1 MNAARPVTIV
11 PLWAIVPELT
21 LASAFLLLLVAAPFT
36 SPRTTRAVYVS
47 ATAVLLVAAAFTVR
61 MLRCLRKLPTPTGHR
76 RSARGQHSSDRCPG
90 HGA

>member
-1 MNAARPVTIV
+1 M

-61 MLRCLRKLPTPTGHR
+61 MLPW
-76 RSARGQHSSDRCPG
+76 SDQNVFEGRTDSID
-90 HGA
+90 